1 MRTAA
6 FCSWF
11 VPLFVLYIVI
21 VVGYNAAAVY
31 RREAAERKA
40 QQERERIAAEKRK
53 AKEMRKQKNAE
64 ARRKAIEAA
73 KQERAAIIAAQPK
86 KKRGRPRK
94 NPPAEASEPKK
105 RGRPCINPPAELL
118 HADAIP
124 ETEPNVA
131 KTGAFAGE
139 TVAFTGSCPKLQR
152 RYMISHTER
161 LGGKGYETIN
171 TRCTL
176 LVVGEKPG
184 KNQLE
189 KAERWNVPTI
199 TWEEWWQRA
208 FASPAVVKPQISEK
222 PQITAP
228 ALVTLEQFAAI
239 VENAA

>member
-31 RREAAERKA
+31 HREAAERKA
-40 QQERERIAAEKRK
+40 QQERERIAAEKREA
-53 AKEMRKQKNAE
+53 AKMRKQERTE
-64 ARRKAIEAA
+64 ARRKAAEAA
-73 KQERAAIIAAQPK
+73 KQERAAMIAARPK

-118 HADAIP
+118 HADTIP
-124 ETEPNVA
+124 ETEPNAA

-152 RYMISHTER
+152 RHMILHTER

-189 KAERWNVPTI
+189 KATRWNVPTI
-199 TWEEWWQRA
+199 TWEEWWKRA
-208 FASPAVVKPQISEK
+208 FDSPAIVK

-228 ALVTLEQFAAI
+228 ALVTLEQFAALI
-239 VENAA
+239 ENAA

>member
-11 VPLFVLYIVI
+11 IPLFVLYIVI
-21 VVGYNAAAVY
+21 VVGYNAAAIY

-40 QQERERIAAEKRK
+40 QQERERIAAEKREA
-53 AKEMRKQKNAE
+53 AKMRKQERAE
-64 ARRKAIEAA
+64 DRRKAAEAA
-73 KQERAAIIAAQPK
+73 KQERAAMIAARPK

-118 HADAIP
+118 HADTIP
-124 ETEPNVA
+124 ETEPNAA
-131 KTGAFAGE
+131 KTGVFAGE

-152 RYMISHTER
+152 RYMVMHTER

-189 KAERWNVPTI
+189 KASRWNVPTI
-199 TWEEWWQRA
+199 TWEEWWKRA
-208 FASPAVVKPQISEK
+208 FDSPATVK

-228 ALVTLEQFAAI
+228 ALVTLEQFATLI
-239 VENAA
+239 ENAA

>member
-40 QQERERIAAEKRK
+40 QQERERIAAEKREA
-53 AKEMRKQKNAE
+53 AKMRKQERTE
-64 ARRKAIEAA
+64 ARRKAAQAA
-73 KQERAAIIAAQPK
+73 KQERAAMIAARPK
-86 KKRGRPRK
+86 
-94 NPPAEASEPKK
+94 KK

-118 HADAIP
+118 HADTIP
-124 ETEPNVA
+124 ETEPNAA

-152 RYMISHTER
+152 RHMILHTER

-189 KAERWNVPTI
+189 KATRWNVPTI
-199 TWEEWWQRA
+199 TWEEWWKRA
-208 FASPAVVKPQISEK
+208 FDSPAIVK

-228 ALVTLEQFAAI
+228 ALVTLEQFAALI
-239 VENAA
+239 ENAA

>member
-40 QQERERIAAEKRK
+40 QQERERIAAEKREA
-53 AKEMRKQKNAE
+53 AKMRKQERTE
-64 ARRKAIEAA
+64 ARRKAAEAA
-73 KQERAAIIAAQPK
+73 KQERAALIAARPK

-94 NPPAEASEPKK
+94 NPPAEASAPKK
-105 RGRPCINPPAELL
+105 RGRPCINPP
-118 HADAIP
+118 DTFT
-124 ETEPNVA
+124 ETEPNAA

-152 RYMISHTER
+152 RHMILHTER

-189 KAERWNVPTI
+189 KATRWNVPTI
-199 TWEEWWQRA
+199 TWEEWWKRA
-208 FASPAVVKPQISEK
+208 FDSPAIVK

-228 ALVTLEQFAAI
+228 ALVTLEQFAALI
-239 VENAA
+239 ENAA

>member
-40 QQERERIAAEKRK
+40 QQERERIAAEKREA
-53 AKEMRKQKNAE
+53 AKMRKQERTE
-64 ARRKAIEAA
+64 ARRKAAEAA
-73 KQERAAIIAAQPK
+73 KQERAAMIAARPK

-118 HADAIP
+118 HAGTIP
-124 ETEPNVA
+124 ETEPNAA
-131 KTGAFAGE
+131 KTGVFAGE

-152 RYMISHTER
+152 RYMVMHTER
-161 LGGKGYETIN
+161 LGGKGYEKPSTPVA
-171 TRCTL
+171 RCWLWAKSPERISLKRHPAGTFPQL
-176 LVVGEKPG
+176 HG
-184 KNQLE
+184 KNGG
-189 KAERWNVPTI
+189 NVLSILPPLSN
-199 TWEEWWQRA
+199 RK
-208 FASPAVVKPQISEK
+208 SPHLHLSPLSNS
-222 PQITAP
+222 P
-228 ALVTLEQFAAI
+228 L
-239 VENAA
+239 